1 MKRTT
6 RILKGLLVV
15 MLFLVLWSVSAEL
28 GWINSKV
35 LSSPSEIIEGIP
47 QLIKYG
53 NLLTDIGESV
63 KRVLIGVA
71 AGSIAGLIMAVIFG
85 LFRELEEYLGVFIE
99 LFRPIPP
106 IAWIP
111 IAILWFGIG
120 DAPAYF
126 LVSLGSFFP
135 VFTNTLKAIKS
146 IEKVYLN
153 IGKNLGASRLMVF
166 WRILV
171 PLILPD
177 VITGLKV
184 GMGVGW
190 IIVIT
195 AEMVGVSHGLGY
207 MIQLNRT
214 LLQTPNV
221 ITGMIIIGLIGLI
234 LSFLLNIIEAV
245 LVPWKKRVRDQ
256 YEER

>member
-1 MKRTT
+1 
-6 RILKGLLVV
+6 
-15 MLFLVLWSVSAEL
+15 
-28 GWINSKV
+28 
-35 LSSPSEIIEGIP
+35 
-47 QLIKYG
+47 
-53 NLLTDIGESV
+53 
-63 KRVLIGVA
+63 
-71 AGSIAGLIMAVIFG
+71 
-85 LFRELEEYLGVFIE
+85 
-99 LFRPIPP
+99 
-106 IAWIP
+106 
-111 IAILWFGIG
+111 
-120 DAPAYF
+120 
-126 LVSLGSFFP
+126 
-135 VFTNTLKAIKS
+135 
-146 IEKVYLN
+146 
-153 IGKNLGASRLMVF
+153 MVF